1 MDRIH
6 IIEASSE
13 TDVKHAAELILEYGR
28 SIADVAAC
36 SLEHQNFDAEVA
48 ALPGK
53 YAPPRGTLLLAR
65 VAGDLAGC
73 IALRPLDE
81 LGPTVCEMKR
91 MYVRPAF
98 RGTGVGRVLAERL
111 IAEARRIGYQVMKL
125 DTDTHPKFAAAIG
138 LYRSLGFVECQR
150 YNDDPD
156 PRTLWFELKL

>member
-6 IIEASSE
+6 IIEASSV
-13 TDVKHAAELILEYGR
+13 TDVKQAAELILEYGR

-73 IALRPLDE
+73 IALRPLAE

-98 RGTGVGRVLAERL
+98 RRHGRHVLFRA
-111 IAEARRIGYQVMKL
+111 
-125 DTDTHPKFAAAIG
+125 FG
-138 LYRSLGFVECQR
+138 LRPHLVVR
-150 YNDDPD
+150 P
-156 PRTLWFELKL
+156 W